1 MQLSPFNI
9 SAIKYRAGMV
19 ASLYFGNAT
28 LLIDCDA
35 DDFSYGLYD

>member
-1 MQLSPFNI
+1 MQIYSEWERML
-9 SAIKYRAGMV
+9 

>member
-1 MQLSPFNI
+1 MQIYNKWERIL
-9 SAIKYRAGMV
+9 

-35 DDFSYGLYD
+35 DDFSYGIYD

>member
-1 MQLSPFNI
+1 MKTENQTLQQLL
-9 SAIKYRAGMV
+9 

-35 DDFSYGLYD
+35 DDFSYGIYD